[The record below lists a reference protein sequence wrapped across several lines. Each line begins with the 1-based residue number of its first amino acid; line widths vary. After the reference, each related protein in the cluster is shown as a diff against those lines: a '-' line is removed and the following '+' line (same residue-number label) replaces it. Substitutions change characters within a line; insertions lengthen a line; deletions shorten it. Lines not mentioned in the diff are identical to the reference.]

1 MVDECLI
8 KHKMCK
14 IIQRLKRRI
23 SANERL
29 ILRSQRK
36 LSRQA
41 AFIRACSMQNEKYAA
56 NSRYALSVHT
66 NRAVS
71 MPGGVVCTTTH
82 FPYYPYEIH

>member
-1 MVDECLI
+1 
-8 KHKMCK
+8 
-14 IIQRLKRRI
+14 
-23 SANERL
+23 
-29 ILRSQRK
+29 
-36 LSRQA
+36 
-41 AFIRACSMQNEKYAA
+41 MQNEKYAA